1 MAIAPVA
8 RLDDLI
14 TWTQPA
20 FGMWIASADG
30 QHLGTIERTLD
41 GYVAMSSSGDVV
53 GVYLSL
59 TSAKR
64 ALLTTFPRLAPRR
77 PGLVLLIVA
86 VVVGV
91 AVMAFAITAFEI
103 YFV

>member
-1 MAIAPVA
+1 MAMTPVA

-20 FGMWIASADG
+20 FGLWIASAEAA
-30 QHLGTIERTLD
+30 HLGTIERTKD
-41 GYVAMSSSGDVV
+41 GYIAVSASGDVV
-53 GVYLSL
+53 GMYVSL
-59 TSAKR
+59 TSAKH
-64 ALLTTFPRLAPRR
+64 TFPRLAPRH

-103 YFV
+103 YLS

>member
-1 MAIAPVA
+1 MAMTPVA

-20 FGMWIASADG
+20 FGLWIASAEAA
-30 QHLGTIERTLD
+30 HLGTIERTKD
-41 GYVAMSSSGDVV
+41 GYIAVSASGDVV

-59 TSAKR
+59 TSAKH
-64 ALLTTFPRLAPRR
+64 ALITTFPRLAPRH

-103 YFV
+103 YLS